1 MFEDR
6 SGKGAFEEAEHQ
18 LQGKMYKPFNVDITN
33 VASDSKQFSVR
44 ISELKM
50 VIIVQIWRLL
60 VVCQSKQGDRLRK
73 AEEVTRWPPAP

>member
-1 MFEDR
+1 MFQDR

-50 VIIVQIWRLL
+50 VIMV
-60 VVCQSKQGDRLRK
+60 S
-73 AEEVTRWPPAP
+73 

>member
-1 MFEDR
+1 
-6 SGKGAFEEAEHQ
+6 
-18 LQGKMYKPFNVDITN
+18 MYKPFNVDITN

-73 AEEVTRWPPAP
+73 AEEVTDGSTNKQRKSKRRILLLIPLLKWQ